1 MQTQA
6 QPTRK
11 QNHSMTELFGDV
23 ISTYTRQ
30 QAIEDGFLIDVSA
43 VAREAGFRW
52 PVAVTR
58 RLWDM
63 IDNPPNRHEDTQGRL
78 WDVVWMAK
86 MAARRSTGQEIRFV
100 VILTRKETKPITDPW
115 SKRYGKLHTAIVKN
129 LTLKA
134 VVSGEGPNGGPCI
147 TIMLPD
153 ED

>member
-1 MQTQA
+1 MQTQP
-6 QPTRK
+6 QPSTK
-11 QNHSMTELFGDV
+11 PTSSMTELFGDV
-23 ISTYTRQ
+23 ISAYTRQ
-30 QAIEDGFLIDVSA
+30 QAIEDGCLVDVST

-63 IDNPPNRHEDTQGRL
+63 IENPPNRHEDAQGRL

-86 MAARRSTGQEIRFV
+86 LAARRNVGQAARFQMV
-100 VILTRKETKPITDPW
+100 LTRKETKIITDPY
-115 SKRYGKLHTAIVKN
+115 SKRYGKPHTAIVRN
-129 LTLKA
+129 IWLKA
-134 VVSGEGPNGGPCI
+134 VVSAEGPNGGPCI

>member
-1 MQTQA
+1 MQTYAKPAA
-6 QPTRK
+6 Q
-11 QNHSMTELFGDV
+11 QNPSMTEIFGDV

-30 QAIEDGFLIDVSA
+30 QAIEDGFLVDVTTT
-43 VAREAGFRW
+43 AREAGFRW

-63 IDNPPNRHEDTQGRL
+63 IDNPPNRQEDTRGRL

-86 MAARRSTGQEIRFV
+86 LAARRSTGQAIRFQM
-100 VILTRKETKPITDPW
+100 ILTRKETKIITDPY
-115 SKRYGKLHTAIVKN
+115 SKRYGKPHTAIVKN
-129 LTLKA
+129 IWLKA